1 MYELLIELGT
11 EALLLVAYSLGT
23 LALSLI
29 GLAAEYSSLQQLL
42 GGDRVLAVWFAVM
55 GVVALAFAVNLGRE
69 KLLPRV
75 ASSD

>member
-29 GLAAEYSSLQQLL
+29 GLAAEYNSLQQFL

>member
-1 MYELLIELGT
+1 MYELLVELGT

-23 LALSLI
+23 LALSLV
-29 GLAAEYSSLQQLL
+29 GPAAEYDSLQQFL
-42 GGDRVLAVWFAVM
+42 GGDRALAVM

-75 ASSD
+75 ASSG